1 MIPGHSSGVWMCK
14 RTSPNLLAEQELN
27 VTLTDSFTPVLTLL
41 PENGLEGVSG
51 QPGLVV
57 GNPAHS
63 RGVVTK

>member
-1 MIPGHSSGVWMCK
+1 MCK

-57 GNPAHS
+57 GKPAHS
-63 RGVVTK
+63 RGVETR